1 MELLVPHCPCH
12 TSWCHRYAEFLVS
25 TQQGHKP
32 VCTECRHDCYPMSS
46 QLTEGDR
53 WRLTNHALA
62 RFGVHDMLQLEDQA
76 APLRLEPLPHPPGI
90 EDPGADDENAEP
102 PRAAPPP
109 PPPPQT
115 DIQIL
120 QQSVNALHL
129 HVHQIQLSV
138 NDLGARLDRMQ
149 GPTLND
155 IVQRLNSM
163 QQTITDLE
171 SMND

>member
-1 MELLVPHCPCH
+1 
-12 TSWCHRYAEFLVS
+12 
-25 TQQGHKP
+25 
-32 VCTECRHDCYPMSS
+32 MSS
-46 QLTEGDR
+46 LLTEGDR

-62 RFGVHDMLQLEDQA
+62 RFGVYDMLQLEDQA
-76 APLRLEPLPHPPGI
+76 PPLRLEPLPHPPGI
-90 EDPGADDENAEP
+90 EDPGADDEDAEP
-102 PRAAPPP
+102 PPP

-120 QQSVNALHL
+120 QQSVNELNR

-149 GPTLND
+149 GPTVND
-155 IVQRLNSM
+155 IVQRLDVM

-171 SMND
+171 MLNG